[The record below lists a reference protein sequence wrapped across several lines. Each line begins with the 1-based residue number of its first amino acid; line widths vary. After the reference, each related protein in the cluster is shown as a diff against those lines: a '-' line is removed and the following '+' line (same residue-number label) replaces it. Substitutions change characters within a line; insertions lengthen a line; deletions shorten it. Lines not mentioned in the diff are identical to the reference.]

1 MSRRKWIFL
10 GFFSTFAYYYK
21 SHMKILFF
29 PLFII
34 LSFVITDVRAADEDE
49 LPDSLLTEDYLYE
62 YTFTDFSKA
71 QRIIEQMRAQKKLS
85 QYRLDIAEGDLYF
98 NTGRYHQGLRYY
110 KRAFES
116 ETVQKNDTEYMDVV
130 HRMISSYDCLHEE
143 EKQACYTELL
153 LEKARACGD
162 KAMEAVALFNM
173 GKMLYYQEDK
183 ERGYGLIHE
192 GIALMENGDY
202 KYKYDNLRYNYH
214 TLLILLQRDGRFE
227 EALKVLDDLERVIGC
242 SSEGLPLIDGLAQ
255 KERKTLLAQRAVLFN
270 YLKQYDRA
278 ERAYQEW
285 TEIGG
290 AYTKDDYLIIPY
302 LMGQQRYKEAIQLCN
317 PRERFLVD
325 HRDTI
330 NYHMM
335 TLKRTLGEIYDASG
349 DHKQAAIYFKA
360 LAVLTDS
367 LKRREQQSAAMD
379 LAIANDVYEKERQLE
394 AQDTQIRIHNILL
407 VSALIIVLLLV
418 VMLWRNMYYM
428 RTIRHKN
435 KVMVNTVAGM
445 LAYKERLIRTDNQR
459 DYPPPPPASCL
470 GERILELETKADISP
485 QDSAGENDSGKRTVE
500 LFELLERKISE
511 QQLFLNP
518 NLSRGDLMRL
528 INVSKNQ
535 IAQIIQAGTGTNL
548 AGYLNGLRMEY
559 AARLLIR
566 YPEYTINAIAHE
578 AGIPNVSSFH
588 RLFRT
593 QFGMTPSEFRKA
605 RCD

>member
-1 MSRRKWIFL
+1 
-10 GFFSTFAYYYK
+10 
-21 SHMKILFF
+21 MKKIYI
-29 PLFII
+29 PLFILL
-34 LSFVITDVRAADEDE
+34 LSAITHVCAADEGE
-49 LPDSLLTEDYLYE
+49 LPDSLLTEDFLYE
-62 YTFTDFSKA
+62 YTFTDFNKA
-71 QRIIEQMRAQKKLS
+71 QRIIEQMRAHGKLS

-110 KRAFES
+110 KRALDNEA
-116 ETVQKNDTEYMDVV
+116 VQKSDTEYMDLV

-143 EKQACYTELL
+143 KEQAHYTELL
-153 LEKARACGD
+153 LKKARACGD
-162 KAMEAVALFNM
+162 EAMESVALFNM

-192 GIALMENGDY
+192 AIALMENGDY

-227 EALKVLDDLERVIGC
+227 EALNALDDLERITGQ
-242 SSEGLPLIDGLAQ
+242 STEGLPVIDGLSQ

-270 YLKQYDRA
+270 HLKQYDKA
-278 ERAYQEW
+278 EQAYQEW
-285 TEIGG
+285 KQIGG

-302 LMGQQRYKEAIQLCN
+302 LMGQRRYGEAIQLCE
-317 PRERFLVD
+317 PRERFLVE
-325 HRDTI
+325 HQDTI

-349 DHKQAAIYFKA
+349 NHRLAAAYFKA

-394 AQDTQIRIHNILL
+394 SQNTRIHIHNILL

-418 VMLWRNMYYM
+418 VMLWRNMYYT
-428 RTIRHKN
+428 RTIRLKN
-435 KVMVNTVAGM
+435 KAMVNTVAGM
-445 LAYKERLIRTDNQR
+445 LAYKERLIHADNPHN
-459 DYPPPPPASCL
+459 YPSPASFPEQQIPDSETDDNAGSQENQEGG
-470 GERILELETKADISP
+470 GESDERALELF
-485 QDSAGENDSGKRTVE
+485 V
-500 LFELLERKISE
+500 LLERKINE

-535 IAQIIQAGTGTNL
+535 IAQVVQAGAGMNL

-559 AARLLIR
+559 AAHLLIR
-566 YPEYTINAIAHE
+566 YPEYTITAIAQE

-588 RLFRT
+588 RLFRM

-605 RCD
+605 RCS

>member
-1 MSRRKWIFL
+1 
-10 GFFSTFAYYYK
+10 
-21 SHMKILFF
+21 MKILFF

-116 ETVQKNDTEYMDVV
+116 ETVQKNDAEYMDVV

-143 EKQACYTELL
+143 EKQACYIEIL

-192 GIALMENGDY
+192 GIALMEKGDY

-227 EALKVLDDLERVIGC
+227 EALKVLDDLGRVIGC
-242 SSEGLPLIDGLAQ
+242 SSEGLPLIDGLVQ

-270 YLKQYDRA
+270 YLKQYDKA

-302 LMGQQRYKEAIQLCN
+302 LMGQQRYKEAIQLCD
-317 PRERFLVD
+317 PRERFLIG
-325 HRDTI
+325 HQDTI

-349 DHKQAAIYFKA
+349 DHKQAAAYFKA

-367 LKRREQQSAAMD
+367 LKRREQQSAALD

-407 VSALIIVLLLV
+407 VSALIIVMLLV

-435 KVMVNTVAGM
+435 KIMVNTVTGM
-445 LAYKERLIRTDNQR
+445 LAYKERLMHGGSQADLPVSSLVRQIPDFEAREGKTDTQN
-459 DYPPPPPASCL
+459 PADGDGS
-470 GERILELETKADISP
+470 
-485 QDSAGENDSGKRTVE
+485 NKRMLK

-511 QQLFLNP
+511 QQLFRNP

-535 IAQIIQAGTGTNL
+535 IGPVIQAGTGTNL

-566 YPEYTINAIAHE
+566 YPEYTINAVAHE

-588 RLFRT
+588 RLFRA

-605 RCD
+605 RSV